1 MEPQFK
7 VGKEVDTAIF
17 ENKDKLILL
26 VFTATWC
33 NPCKQLKKQLYDS
46 SSKEGIVTDYQDK
59 LHVIYID
66 ADTEEN
72 SELIECYEV
81 SALPTQKLVKLE
93 FDSVKNTA
101 NVKVLHTLQGCDIPG
116 LIHQINE
123 YGISA

>member
-7 VGKEVDTAIF
+7 VGNQVDTAIY

-46 SSKEGIVTDYQDK
+46 SSKEGLVVDFKDK

-72 SELIECYEV
+72 GDLIECYEV
-81 SALPTQKLVKLE
+81 SALPTQKLIKLN

-101 NVKVLHTLQGCDIPG
+101 NVQVLHTLQGCDIPG
-116 LIHQINE
+116 LIHKINE
-123 YGISA
+123 CNLTA